1 MTNCFKLILSLL
13 QLTTTLLLR
22 RFLIFDTQT
31 AIPVGTLAA
40 VIVSGITYVMM
51 VWSLASIC
59 EREGG
64 RGGLFKD
71 FAIMMPASADWI
83 EESAVAPLII
93 AGTFQNL
100 QSVDLSVLIQ
110 PSPY

>member
-1 MTNCFKLILSLL
+1 MSLTALNFSLYYNL
-13 QLTTTLLLR
+13 QLHCSCVAI
-22 RFLIFDTQT
+22 LIFDTQT

-93 AGTFQNL
+93 AGT
-100 QSVDLSVLIQ
+100 
-110 PSPY
+110 

>member
-1 MTNCFKLILSLL
+1 M
-13 QLTTTLLLR
+13 LLR

-93 AGTFQNL
+93 AGMFKIKKCRSQCFDTTFTIL
-100 QSVDLSVLIQ
+100 VVIIVIIVLY
-110 PSPY
+110 SSFSL